1 MSTAPTPNSRLD
13 ALAADAQP
21 LRAET
26 QRLLD
31 LLTDSTWLR
40 NETHSQ
46 IEKTWVALLLA
57 MARELEVSSEFFVE
71 CSINAINEAKA
82 VRGSH
87 AELERRL
94 AALEAQETN
103 VDTPNDSLL
112 EAKRR
117 LAAISGA
124 PAKADLL
131 AIVHCVETRMK
142 HWQQFCTNLP
152 VWAHEPLADNEV
164 FLGSWV
170 DSDDRRHVDLYF
182 RPKPDDTA
190 NGFCDA
196 IIARFGAYKN
206 DVRVGPADVFS
217 LAELGVHG
225 DDVQRAMRVGHLMLV
240 DRGLI
245 PPPMVA
251 SHIFGKKF
259 QVQFCTGANPDGEE
273 GWVPALVD
281 ARASTFHSHDDA
293 DELRTLLKSRGVDE
307 TRLRIEFIY
316 KLDDRIG

>member
-1 MSTAPTPNSRLD
+1 MSTTTPNPRLD

-40 NETHSQ
+40 NETHFQ
-46 IEKTWVALLLA
+46 IEKTRVALLLA
-57 MARELEVSSEFFVE
+57 MAREIAVSSEFFVE

-94 AALEAQETN
+94 AALEAQEAPM
-103 VDTPNDSLL
+103 DTPKPS
-112 EAKRR
+112 
-117 LAAISGA
+117 
-124 PAKADLL
+124 
-131 AIVHCVETRMK
+131 TRINSVSRVPL
-142 HWQQFCTNLP
+142 WP
-152 VWAHEPLADNEV
+152 HEELADDEV
-164 FLGSWV
+164 FLGTWV
-170 DSDDRRHVDLYF
+170 DPDTRRPLDLYF
-182 RPKPDDTA
+182 RPKPKDTA

-196 IIARFGAYKN
+196 IIARWGGYKN

-217 LAELGVHG
+217 LAELDDC

-245 PPPMVA
+245 PPPSVPR
-251 SHIFGKKF
+251 HVFGEKF
-259 QVQFCTGANPDGEE
+259 QVQFCTGANPDLED

-281 ARASTFHSHDDA
+281 RRPSTFNTHAAA

-307 TRLRIEFIY
+307 KRLRIKFIY
-316 KLDDRIG
+316 ELDDRIG

>member
-57 MARELEVSSEFFVE
+57 MARELAVSSEFFVE

-94 AALEAQETN
+94 TALEAQEKPMDIPKPSERFN
-103 VDTPNDSLL
+103 SVSRVPLWPH
-112 EAKRR
+112 EA
-117 LAAISGA
+117 
-124 PAKADLL
+124 
-131 AIVHCVETRMK
+131 
-142 HWQQFCTNLP
+142 
-152 VWAHEPLADNEV
+152 LADDEV
-164 FLGSWV
+164 FLGTWC
-170 DSDDRRHVDLYF
+170 DPDTRRPLDLYF
-182 RPKPDDTA
+182 RPKPKDTA

-196 IIARFGAYKN
+196 IIARWGGYKN

-281 ARASTFHSHDDA
+281 ARASTFHSHEDA